1 MPLYETTFITRQ
13 DISTQ
18 DVDRLTESFIKI
30 LEENSG
36 SIVKAEQWGLRDL
49 AYPIKKY
56 NKGYY
61 TFLGINAMP
70 DSIKELERR
79 MSLNEDVLRCLSIK
93 VEEIDNEDSAIISVN
108 QGE

>member
-36 SIVKAEQWGLRDL
+36 QIIKVEQWGLRDL
-49 AYPIKKY
+49 AYQIKKY

-61 TFLGINAMP
+61 TFLCIDAAP
-70 DSIKELERR
+70 DSVKELERR
-79 MSLNEDVLRCLSIK
+79 MGLNEDVLRFLSIR
-93 VEEIDNEDSAIISVN
+93 VEEIENEDSAIISVS
-108 QGE
+108 QSE